1 MLVLNNIILVISCI
15 IGWWM
20 INLCQTI
27 CMNIIYWL
35 IILKMRKYFF
45 WTIYNWL
52 FDWETTIYVAIKTL
66 FFHYNPVREGEEI
79 IYLGDSR
86 STPVISKGK
95 ILLKLTSRKTLS
107 LSNVL
112 YVPNIIYNLV
122 HVYMLGKARI
132 SVL

>member
-1 MLVLNNIILVISCI
+1 MVEGERDDIIVVVVISNVNMVDVSKDLVIDS
-15 IGWWM
+15 GA
-20 INLCQTI
+20 TKHI
-27 CMNIIYWL
+27 CSN
-35 IILKMRKYFF
+35 KNSFF
-45 WTIYNWL
+45 RYNS
-52 FDWETTIYVAIKTL
+52 
-66 FFHYNPVREGEEI
+66 VREREEI
-79 IYLGDSR
+79 IYLDDSR